1 MNVIKLISSF
11 VIASLDVLLISY
23 YFKAKYPA
31 KSKNVYFVM
40 AICIPILAITNYTF
54 VILEMPYL
62 IINFIIISILNYT
75 FKTDKKVILISTIFV
90 FTMKIIPEILVRYL
104 FESLFE
110 LSVVPGFYYA
120 ENSLKILS
128 SLTIKYI
135 TYFLLFNAIHLES
148 KNKLYNFHNFK
159 LFSLIISF
167 IFSYIIIFVVIFK
180 KIPSNHIIKTLIV
193 SLIIYNIAFIMFDF
207 LQKKHNKMIEEVE
220 TLKKKIE
227 SDIQYNLT
235 QENDYD
241 QIRHIKH
248 DIKAKYF
255 NLLIMLKDHKY
266 EDAINYIQE
275 QYNDLD
281 TKITKSY
288 SGKRYIDAT
297 IDRNFRKMENNL
309 HFTPECKVGMITYG
323 NVRELDISILLEC
336 ALTNVYEALEKVDDD
351 KRYVF
356 LEMYNSLGSHLCIKV
371 TNSVQSKDT
380 ILFHITSKLH
390 NPQEHG
396 YGVRTIKDIAN
407 QYQGH
412 AFYEQDGDKVIL
424 KVIIPLI

>member
-1 MNVIKLISSF
+1 MNLIKLISSF
-11 VIASLDVLLISY
+11 VIALLDVLLISY
-23 YFKAKYPA
+23 YFKAKYP
-31 KSKNVYFVM
+31 SNSQNVYFVM
-40 AICIPILAITNYTF
+40 AISIPILAIANYTF
-54 VILEMPYL
+54 VVLEVPYL
-62 IINFIIISILNYT
+62 IINVFVIYMLSCLFEINKKEKIICIFFIFITKLITEMLTMYLFAIIFDTSFSTKIQFTEYFLRIISLLFAKYIQYCIYLRNLSSTTTNIIYSFKSFKLYSMCVSLLFSYAILYIT
-75 FKTDKKVILISTIFV
+75 FINKITVSQMSRILIST
-90 FTMKIIPEILVRYL
+90 
-104 FESLFE
+104 
-110 LSVVPGFYYA
+110 
-120 ENSLKILS
+120 
-128 SLTIKYI
+128 
-135 TYFLLFNAIHLES
+135 
-148 KNKLYNFHNFK
+148 
-159 LFSLIISF
+159 
-167 IFSYIIIFVVIFK
+167 
-180 KIPSNHIIKTLIV
+180 
-193 SLIIYNIAFIMFDF
+193 LIIYNIAFIMFDF
-207 LQKKHNKMIEEVE
+207 LQKKHNKMKEEVE

-248 DIKAKYF
+248 DLKAKYF
-255 NLLIMLKDHKY
+255 NLLIMLKEHEY

-275 QYNDLD
+275 QYDDLD

-297 IDRNFRKMENNL
+297 IDRNFRKMKNNL

-371 TNSVQSKDT
+371 TNTVQSEDT

-412 AFYEQDGDKVIL
+412 AFYEQNDDKVIL
-424 KVIIPLI
+424 KVVIPLI

>member
-1 MNVIKLISSF
+1 MNVLKLISSF

-54 VILEMPYL
+54 VVLEISYL
-62 IINFIIISILNYT
+62 IINAFVIYLLSYS
-75 FKTDKKVILISTIFV
+75 FKINKKSRLRSLMFIFV
-90 FTMKIIPEILVRYL
+90 TKITIEIIGVYL
-104 FESLFE
+104 FERIFE
-110 LSVVPGFYYA
+110 ISSVPRPQYA
-120 ENSLKILS
+120 EYFLKIF
-128 SLTIKYI
+128 SLIIIKYI
-135 TYFLLFNAIHLES
+135 TYFLVYCKIQSEFE
-148 KNKLYNFHNFK
+148 NKLYNFQKFK

-167 IFSYIIIFVVIFK
+167 MFSYIIIFVVLFH
-180 KIPSNHIIKTLIV
+180 KIPSKRIVKILIM
-193 SLIIYNIAFIMFDF
+193 SLIIYNIAFIMFEL

-255 NLLIMLKDHKY
+255 NLLIMLKEHEY
-266 EDAINYIQE
+266 EKAINYIQD
-275 QYNDLD
+275 QYDDLD

-297 IDRNFRKMENNL
+297 IDRNFKKMENDL

-336 ALTNVYEALEKVDDD
+336 ALTNVYEASEKVDDD

>member
-54 VILEMPYL
+54 VVLEIPYL
-62 IINFIIISILNYT
+62 IINAFVIYT
-75 FKTDKKVILISTIFV
+75 LGNTFETSKKEKITSVILILLIKSIAETIG
-90 FTMKIIPEILVRYL
+90 IYL
-104 FESLFE
+104 FEWLLE
-110 LSVVPGFYYA
+110 LSSIPGIYHA
-120 ENSLKILS
+120 ENSLKFFLLLI
-128 SLTIKYI
+128 IKYF
-135 TYFLLFNAIHLES
+135 TYFLLFNAIQYKS
-148 KNKLYNFHNFK
+148 KNKLYNFQKFK
-159 LFSLIISF
+159 LFSLIIYF
-167 IFSYIIIFVVIFK
+167 IFSYTIIFIVLFN
-180 KIPSNHIIKTLIV
+180 KIPSNRIVKILIMSLIV
-193 SLIIYNIAFIMFDF
+193 YNIAFIMFEL

-255 NLLIMLKDHKY
+255 NLLIMLKNQDY

-275 QYNDLD
+275 QYDDLD

-297 IDRNFRKMENNL
+297 IDRNFKKMENDL

-351 KRYVF
+351 KRYLF
-356 LEMYNSLGSHLCIKV
+356 LEMYNSLGRHLCIKV
-371 TNSVQSKDT
+371 TNSVQNKDT

>member
-1 MNVIKLISSF
+1 MNLIKLISSF
-11 VIASLDVLLISY
+11 VIALLDVLLISY
-23 YFKAKYPA
+23 YFKAKYPS
-31 KSKNVYFVM
+31 KSQNVYFVM
-40 AICIPILAITNYTF
+40 AISIPILAIANYTF
-54 VILEMPYL
+54 VVLEIPYL
-62 IINFIIISILNYT
+62 IINAFVIYMLSCAFNTNNKSRLISSIFIFITKIIIETIGIYVFEIIFDFSYILNLHYIEYLLKIISCIFIKYMNYFILFVTVQSFYNEKIFCFKTFKILSLFISFILSYILLYIILFGKTSPYLVVRISIISI
-75 FKTDKKVILISTIFV
+75 
-90 FTMKIIPEILVRYL
+90 
-104 FESLFE
+104 
-110 LSVVPGFYYA
+110 
-120 ENSLKILS
+120 
-128 SLTIKYI
+128 
-135 TYFLLFNAIHLES
+135 
-148 KNKLYNFHNFK
+148 
-159 LFSLIISF
+159 
-167 IFSYIIIFVVIFK
+167 
-180 KIPSNHIIKTLIV
+180 IV
-193 SLIIYNIAFIMFDF
+193 YNIAFIMFDF
-207 LQKKHNKMIEEVE
+207 LQKKHNKMKEEVE

-248 DIKAKYF
+248 DLKAKYF
-255 NLLIMLKDHKY
+255 NLLIMLKEHEY

-275 QYNDLD
+275 QYDDLD
-281 TKITKSY
+281 AKITKSY

-297 IDRNFRKMENNL
+297 IDRNFRKMKNNL

-336 ALTNVYEALEKVDDD
+336 ALTNVYEALEKVDDE

-371 TNSVQSKDT
+371 TNTVQSEDT

-412 AFYEQDGDKVIL
+412 AFYEQNDDKVIL
-424 KVIIPLI
+424 KVVIPLI

>member
-1 MNVIKLISSF
+1 MNLIKLISSF
-11 VIASLDVLLISY
+11 IIALLDVLLISY
-23 YFKAKYPA
+23 YLKAKYPS
-31 KSKNVYFVM
+31 KSQNVYFVM
-40 AICIPILAITNYTF
+40 AISIPILAIANYTF
-54 VILEMPYL
+54 VVLETPYL
-62 IINFIIISILNYT
+62 VINAFVICILSSA
-75 FKTDKKVILISTIFV
+75 FKINKKEILICATYIFLIKTTINIVGIF
-90 FTMKIIPEILVRYL
+90 L
-104 FESLFE
+104 FESIFDKIFIINVSDIETFIKFFVIIILKYFEYSLFYILL
-110 LSVVPGFYYA
+110 LSKN
-120 ENSLKILS
+120 ENKIYCFKNFKIL
-128 SLTIKYI
+128 
-135 TYFLLFNAIHLES
+135 
-148 KNKLYNFHNFK
+148 
-159 LFSLIISF
+159 SLIISF
-167 IFSYIIIFVVIFK
+167 IFMYIVI
-180 KIPSNHIIKTLIV
+180 NYTLIIDLTHYQLV
-193 SLIIYNIAFIMFDF
+193 KLVITVTIIYNFAFIVFEIF
-207 LQKKHNKMIEEVE
+207 QKKHNKMKEEVE

-241 QIRHIKH
+241 QIRRIKH
-248 DIKAKYF
+248 DLKAKYF
-255 NLLIMLKDHKY
+255 NLLIMLKEHEY

-275 QYNDLD
+275 QYDDLD

-297 IDRNFRKMENNL
+297 IDRNFRKMKNNL

-336 ALTNVYEALEKVDDD
+336 ALTNVYEALEKVDDE

-371 TNSVQSKDT
+371 TNTVQSEDT

-412 AFYEQDGDKVIL
+412 AFYEQNDDKVIL
-424 KVIIPLI
+424 KVVIPLI

>member
-54 VILEMPYL
+54 VVLEIPYL
-62 IINFIIISILNYT
+62 IINAFVIYT
-75 FKTDKKVILISTIFV
+75 LGNTFETSKKEKITSVILILLIKSIAETIG
-90 FTMKIIPEILVRYL
+90 IYL
-104 FESLFE
+104 FEWLLE
-110 LSVVPGFYYA
+110 LSSIPGIYHA
-120 ENSLKILS
+120 ENSLKFFLLLI
-128 SLTIKYI
+128 IKYF
-135 TYFLLFNAIHLES
+135 TYFLLFNAIQYKS
-148 KNKLYNFHNFK
+148 KNKLYNFQKFK
-159 LFSLIISF
+159 LFSLIIYF
-167 IFSYIIIFVVIFK
+167 IFSYTIIFIVLFN
-180 KIPSNHIIKTLIV
+180 KIPSNRIVKILIMSLIV
-193 SLIIYNIAFIMFDF
+193 YNIAFIMFEL

-255 NLLIMLKDHKY
+255 NLLIMLKNQDY

-275 QYNDLD
+275 QYDDLD

-297 IDRNFRKMENNL
+297 IDRNFKKMENDL

-351 KRYVF
+351 KRYLF
-356 LEMYNSLGSHLCIKV
+356 LEMYNSLGRHLCIKV
-371 TNSVQSKDT
+371 TNSVQNKDT

-412 AFYEQDGDKVIL
+412 AFYE
-424 KVIIPLI
+424 

>member
-54 VILEMPYL
+54 VVLEIPYL
-62 IINFIIISILNYT
+62 IINAFIIYMLSCTFELSKKEKIICILFIFITKMITEILTMYLFAIIFDTSFSTKIQFTEYFLRIISLLFAKYFQYCIYLRNISSTTTNIIYSFKSFKLYSICISLLFSYAILYIT
-75 FKTDKKVILISTIFV
+75 FVNKITVSQMIRILIST
-90 FTMKIIPEILVRYL
+90 
-104 FESLFE
+104 
-110 LSVVPGFYYA
+110 
-120 ENSLKILS
+120 
-128 SLTIKYI
+128 
-135 TYFLLFNAIHLES
+135 
-148 KNKLYNFHNFK
+148 
-159 LFSLIISF
+159 
-167 IFSYIIIFVVIFK
+167 
-180 KIPSNHIIKTLIV
+180 
-193 SLIIYNIAFIMFDF
+193 LIIYNIAFIMFDF

-255 NLLIMLKDHKY
+255 NLLIMLKEHEY
-266 EDAINYIQE
+266 EKAINYIQE
-275 QYNDLD
+275 QYDDLD

-297 IDRNFRKMENNL
+297 IDRNFRKMENDL

-351 KRYVF
+351 KRYLF
-356 LEMYNSLGSHLCIKV
+356 LEMYNSLGRHLCIKV
-371 TNSVQSKDT
+371 TNSVQNKDT

>member
-1 MNVIKLISSF
+1 MSMIKLISSF

-54 VILEMPYL
+54 VILEIPYL
-62 IINFIIISILNYT
+62 IINFIIISILNYA
-75 FKTDKKVILISTIFV
+75 FKTNKKDIFISTIFV

-104 FESLFE
+104 FENLFE
-110 LSVVPGFYYA
+110 LSVVTGFYYV

-135 TYFLLFNAIHLES
+135 TYFLLFNAVHLEP
-148 KNKLYNFHNFK
+148 KNKLYNFQSFK

-167 IFSYIIIFVVIFK
+167 IFSYIIIFVVIFDDIPLNRIV
-180 KIPSNHIIKTLIV
+180 KILIM
-193 SLIIYNIAFIMFDF
+193 SLIIYNIAFIMFEL
-207 LQKKHNKMIEEVE
+207 LQKKHNKMKEEVE

-255 NLLIMLKDHKY
+255 NLLIMLKEHEY
-266 EDAINYIQE
+266 EKAINYIQE
-275 QYNDLD
+275 QYDDLD

-297 IDRNFRKMENNL
+297 IDRNFRKMENDL

>member
-1 MNVIKLISSF
+1 MNLIKLISSF
-11 VIASLDVLLISY
+11 VIALLDVLLISY
-23 YFKAKYPA
+23 YFKAKYPS
-31 KSKNVYFVM
+31 KSQNVYFVM
-40 AICIPILAITNYTF
+40 AISIPILAIANYTF
-54 VILEMPYL
+54 VVLEVPYL
-62 IINFIIISILNYT
+62 IINAFVIYMLSCAFDSNIKETFISDIFLFISKIIIEIIGIFLFEYLFDTSFIIEIQSAEHLLKIISMLFTKYVQYCIYFRNLSSTTTNIISNFNSFKLYSICISLLFSYTILCIT
-75 FKTDKKVILISTIFV
+75 FVNEITATQISRILIST
-90 FTMKIIPEILVRYL
+90 
-104 FESLFE
+104 
-110 LSVVPGFYYA
+110 
-120 ENSLKILS
+120 
-128 SLTIKYI
+128 
-135 TYFLLFNAIHLES
+135 
-148 KNKLYNFHNFK
+148 
-159 LFSLIISF
+159 
-167 IFSYIIIFVVIFK
+167 
-180 KIPSNHIIKTLIV
+180 
-193 SLIIYNIAFIMFDF
+193 LIIYNIAFIMFDF
-207 LQKKHNKMIEEVE
+207 LQKKHIKTKEEVE

-248 DIKAKYF
+248 DLKAKYF
-255 NLLIMLKDHKY
+255 NLLIMLKEHEY
-266 EDAINYIQE
+266 EEAINYIQE
-275 QYNDLD
+275 QYDDLD

-297 IDRNFRKMENNL
+297 IDRNFRKMKNNL

-371 TNSVQSKDT
+371 TNTVQSEDT

-412 AFYEQDGDKVIL
+412 AFYEQNDDKVIL
-424 KVIIPLI
+424 KVVIPLI

>member
-11 VIASLDVLLISY
+11 IIASLDVLLISY

-31 KSKNVYFVM
+31 KSQNVYFVM

-54 VILEMPYL
+54 VVLEIPYL
-62 IINFIIISILNYT
+62 IINAFYIYMLSCTFELSKKETFISVIFLFVNKIIIEIIGIFLFEFLFDTSFIIKIQSAEYLLKIISILFTKYVQYCIYLRDISSTNKNIIYNFNSFKLYSIFISLLFSYAILCIT
-75 FKTDKKVILISTIFV
+75 FVNEVTVAQMSRILIST
-90 FTMKIIPEILVRYL
+90 
-104 FESLFE
+104 
-110 LSVVPGFYYA
+110 
-120 ENSLKILS
+120 
-128 SLTIKYI
+128 
-135 TYFLLFNAIHLES
+135 
-148 KNKLYNFHNFK
+148 
-159 LFSLIISF
+159 
-167 IFSYIIIFVVIFK
+167 
-180 KIPSNHIIKTLIV
+180 
-193 SLIIYNIAFIMFDF
+193 LIIYNIAFIMFEL
-207 LQKKHNKMIEEVE
+207 LQKKHNRMKEEVE

-255 NLLIMLKDHKY
+255 NLLIMLKNHEY

-275 QYNDLD
+275 QYDDLD

-297 IDRNFRKMENNL
+297 INRNFRKMENDL
-309 HFTPECKVGMITYG
+309 HFTPKCKVGMITYG
-323 NVRELDISILLEC
+323 NVKELDISILLEC
-336 ALTNVYEALEKVDDD
+336 ALTNVYEALEKADDD

-412 AFYEQDGDKVIL
+412 AFYEQDGEKVIL

>member
-1 MNVIKLISSF
+1 MNLIKLISSF
-11 VIASLDVLLISY
+11 VIALLDVLLISY
-23 YFKAKYPA
+23 YFKAKYPP
-31 KSKNVYFVM
+31 KPQNVYFVM
-40 AICIPILAITNYTF
+40 AISIPILAIANYTF
-54 VILEMPYL
+54 VILEIPYL
-62 IINFIIISILNYT
+62 IINAFVIYMLSCLFEINIKEKFICILFICISKLLAEILTVYLFSFIFDTSFSTKAQFAELLLKIISLLFTKYIQYCIYLRNIYSTTTNIIYNFKNFKLYSICISLLFSYTILCIT
-75 FKTDKKVILISTIFV
+75 FVNEITVTQISRILIST
-90 FTMKIIPEILVRYL
+90 
-104 FESLFE
+104 
-110 LSVVPGFYYA
+110 
-120 ENSLKILS
+120 
-128 SLTIKYI
+128 
-135 TYFLLFNAIHLES
+135 
-148 KNKLYNFHNFK
+148 
-159 LFSLIISF
+159 
-167 IFSYIIIFVVIFK
+167 
-180 KIPSNHIIKTLIV
+180 LIV
-193 SLIIYNIAFIMFDF
+193 YNIAFIMFDF
-207 LQKKHNKMIEEVE
+207 LQKKHNKMKEEVE

-248 DIKAKYF
+248 DLKAKYF
-255 NLLIMLKDHKY
+255 NLLIMLKEHEY

-275 QYNDLD
+275 QYDDLD

-297 IDRNFRKMENNL
+297 IDRNFRKMKNHL

-371 TNSVQSKDT
+371 TNTVQSKDT

>member
-54 VILEMPYL
+54 VVLEIPYL
-62 IINFIIISILNYT
+62 IINAFVICMLGSLFEINKKDLLTSSMFIFISKIVLEIIG
-75 FKTDKKVILISTIFV
+75 
-90 FTMKIIPEILVRYL
+90 RYL
-104 FESLFE
+104 FESIFEVSLLPKLLF
-110 LSVVPGFYYA
+110 A
-120 ENSLKILS
+120 EYLLKIFS
-128 SLTIKYI
+128 SIIVKYI
-135 TYFLLFNAIHLES
+135 TYFLIFYKIQSEPE
-148 KNKLYNFHNFK
+148 NKLYNFQNFK

-167 IFSYIIIFVVIFK
+167 LFSYIIIFIIFFNDIPPNRIV
-180 KIPSNHIIKTLIV
+180 KILIV
-193 SLIIYNIAFIMFDF
+193 SLIIYNIAFIVFEL
-207 LQKKHNKMIEEVE
+207 LQKKHNKMKEEVE

-227 SDIQYNLT
+227 SDTQYNLT

-255 NLLIMLKDHKY
+255 NLLIMLKEHEY
-266 EDAINYIQE
+266 EKAINYIQE
-275 QYNDLD
+275 QYDDLD

-297 IDRNFRKMENNL
+297 IDRNFRKMENDL

-371 TNSVQSKDT
+371 TNTVQSKDT

>member
-40 AICIPILAITNYTF
+40 AIYIPILAITNYTF
-54 VILEMPYL
+54 VVLEIPYL
-62 IINFIIISILNYT
+62 IINILILYLISYT
-75 FKTDKKVILISTIFV
+75 FRINKD
-90 FTMKIIPEILVRYL
+90 EILYSIIHIL
-104 FESLFE
+104 LI
-110 LSVVPGFYYA
+110 
-120 ENSLKILS
+120 KILTES
-128 SLTIKYI
+128 FVMYFLERLFDTTFINETNISEFMLKLLTILLVKYVQYI
-135 TYFLLFNAIHLES
+135 LYFQLIQTTS
-148 KNKLYNFHNFK
+148 KKQVYNFKNFK
-159 LFSLIISF
+159 LYSICILLLSSYTIIFILFVAKLTTAQLTKLLILII
-167 IFSYIIIFVVIFK
+167 
-180 KIPSNHIIKTLIV
+180 
-193 SLIIYNIAFIMFDF
+193 IIYNFSFIMFEL
-207 LQKKHNKMIEEVE
+207 LQKKHNKMKEEVE

-255 NLLIMLKDHKY
+255 NLLIMLKEHEY
-266 EDAINYIQE
+266 EKAINYIQE
-275 QYNDLD
+275 QYDDLD

-297 IDRNFRKMENNL
+297 IDRNFRKMENDL

>member
-1 MNVIKLISSF
+1 M
-11 VIASLDVLLISY
+11 
-23 YFKAKYPA
+23 
-31 KSKNVYFVM
+31 
-40 AICIPILAITNYTF
+40 
-54 VILEMPYL
+54 
-62 IINFIIISILNYT
+62 
-75 FKTDKKVILISTIFV
+75 
-90 FTMKIIPEILVRYL
+90 
-104 FESLFE
+104 FE
-110 LSVVPGFYYA
+110 
-120 ENSLKILS
+120 
-128 SLTIKYI
+128 
-135 TYFLLFNAIHLES
+135 
-148 KNKLYNFHNFK
+148 
-159 LFSLIISF
+159 
-167 IFSYIIIFVVIFK
+167 
-180 KIPSNHIIKTLIV
+180 
-193 SLIIYNIAFIMFDF
+193 F
-207 LQKKHNKMIEEVE
+207 LQKKHNKMKEEVE

-255 NLLIMLKDHKY
+255 NLLIMLKEHEY
-266 EDAINYIQE
+266 EKAINYIQE
-275 QYNDLD
+275 QYDDLD

-297 IDRNFRKMENNL
+297 IDRNFRKMENDL

>member
-1 MNVIKLISSF
+1 MNLIKLISSF
-11 VIASLDVLLISY
+11 VIASLDVLLINY

-54 VILEMPYL
+54 VVLEIPYL
-62 IINFIIISILNYT
+62 VINTFIIYMLSCAFRMNRKSRLIYSLLVFSI
-75 FKTDKKVILISTIFV
+75 
-90 FTMKIIPEILVRYL
+90 KIIIEIFGIYSFEKIFDISSVPRPQYIEYL
-104 FESLFE
+104 LKII
-110 LSVVPGFYYA
+110 LSV
-120 ENSLKILS
+120 I
-128 SLTIKYI
+128 IKYVI
-135 TYFLLFNAIHLES
+135 YFFLFIQIQLKV
-148 KNKLYNFHNFK
+148 KNRLYNFQKFK

-167 IFSYIIIFVVIFK
+167 IFSYMIIFIVLYEE
-180 KIPSNHIIKTLIV
+180 IPSDRIIKILIM
-193 SLIIYNIAFIMFDF
+193 SLIIYNIAFIMFEL

-255 NLLIMLKDHKY
+255 NLLIMLKEHEY
-266 EDAINYIQE
+266 EKAINYIQE
-275 QYNDLD
+275 QYDDLD

-297 IDRNFRKMENNL
+297 IDRNFRKMENDL

>member
-31 KSKNVYFVM
+31 KSKNAYFVM

-412 AFYEQDGDKVIL
+412 AFYEQDGEKVIL

>member
-54 VILEMPYL
+54 VVLEIPYL
-62 IINFIIISILNYT
+62 IINAFVIYMLSCS
-75 FKTDKKVILISTIFV
+75 FKINSKSKLTSSLFAFVVKITIDIV
-90 FTMKIIPEILVRYL
+90 DIYL
-104 FESLFE
+104 FEMIFDK
-110 LSVVPGFYYA
+110 FYG
-120 ENSLKILS
+120 ID
-128 SLTIKYI
+128 KY
-135 TYFLLFNAIHLES
+135 HLES
-148 KNKLYNFHNFK
+148 FIKMFLMCSLKYIQYFIFYTYCKFNQKCTFYNFNTFRSFT
-159 LFSLIISF
+159 LLISLLL
-167 IFSYIIIFVVIFK
+167 SYIIINIVIFQSL
-180 KIPSNHIIKTLIV
+180 SNSQLIRIIILT
-193 SLIIYNIAFIMFDF
+193 LIIYNIAFIMFEL

-248 DIKAKYF
+248 DIKSKYF
-255 NLLIMLKDHKY
+255 NLLIMLKEHEY
-266 EDAINYIQE
+266 EKAINYIQE
-275 QYNDLD
+275 QYDDLD

-297 IDRNFRKMENNL
+297 IDRNFRKMENDL

-323 NVRELDISILLEC
+323 NVKELDISILLEC